1 MISKIAGNVSS
12 SINNKKV
19 SKYSFNSNYTSS
31 KRDELNISDFSS
43 HLAKY
48 NNQLKTISDV
58 RENKVAELKQEIEQE
73 NFFSDD
79 KAKTISM
86 SIILSGFLDEI

>member
-58 RENKVAELKQEIEQE
+58 RENKVAELEIEQE
-73 NFFSDD
+73 DFFSDD
-79 KAKTISM
+79 KVKTISM